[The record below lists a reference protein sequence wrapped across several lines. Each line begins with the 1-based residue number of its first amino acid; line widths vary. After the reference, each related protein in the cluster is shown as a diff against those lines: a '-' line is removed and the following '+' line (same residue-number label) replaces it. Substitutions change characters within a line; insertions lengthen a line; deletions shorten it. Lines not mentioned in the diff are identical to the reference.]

1 MGAKSSSTFNLLLL
15 GFCAGRKKSKE
26 KSKAA
31 EPSGLKSHIHSNIPP
46 GRAWGKTVLWET
58 EVKKS
63 PAMGFK
69 GDREMEFGCWR
80 NVKKRC

>member
-1 MGAKSSSTFNLLLL
+1 MGARSSSTFNLLLL
-15 GFCAGRKKSKE
+15 VFCAGMKKSKE
-26 KSKAA
+26 K
-31 EPSGLKSHIHSNIPP
+31 SGLKSHIHSNVPR

-69 GDREMEFGCWR
+69 EDREMEFGCWR